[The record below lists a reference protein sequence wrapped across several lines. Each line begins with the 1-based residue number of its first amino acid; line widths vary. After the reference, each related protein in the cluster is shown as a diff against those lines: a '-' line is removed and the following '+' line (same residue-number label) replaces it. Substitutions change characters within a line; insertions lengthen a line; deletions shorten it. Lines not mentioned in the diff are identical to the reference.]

1 MSFLR
6 LVGTTDIEDALQK
19 LDKLTADEVWMVAA
33 QGSKAIQCVSN
44 GMKVIEDRITEGGE
58 KTIDAIQALGKQLW
72 QPKPESVAS
81 RPEKMTFFP
90 RSFGKG
96 KLQCCE
102 RRPTQGHC
110 GMVH

>member
-44 GMKVIEDRITEGGE
+44 GMKVIEDRITEG
-58 KTIDAIQALGKQLW
+58 TCVHSTSHRRLSWTFL
-72 QPKPESVAS
+72 SV
-81 RPEKMTFFP
+81 
-90 RSFGKG
+90 
-96 KLQCCE
+96 
-102 RRPTQGHC
+102 
-110 GMVH
+110 